1 MPGRNFEE
9 IPYADLRLDTG
20 FHHADH
26 EFARDAVAGVPHWA
40 RLGRA
45 EQRLLVGLPGP
56 PRLENRTHSC
66 PAISHLDD
74 GDASAPFHFEKLA
87 GRLQRSY
94 FYPAFLHAQ
103 FGKSSGGERV
113 CQY

>member
-1 MPGRNFEE
+1 MASVLVVGRRKQKQLHPIGAFDIGVMPGRNFEE

-56 PRLENRTHSC
+56 PRLENRTHS
-66 PAISHLDD
+66 
-74 GDASAPFHFEKLA
+74 
-87 GRLQRSY
+87 RSEERRV
-94 FYPAFLHAQ
+94 
-103 FGKSSGGERV
+103 GKECVSTCRSRWSP
-113 CQY
+113 YN

>member
-66 PAISHLDD
+66 AAISHLDD
-74 GDASAPFHFEKLA
+74 GDASARSEEHTSE
-87 GRLQRSY
+87 LQSLMRTSY
-94 FYPAFLHAQ
+94 AVFCL
-103 FGKSSGGERV
+103 
-113 CQY
+113 